1 MERRGSSQN
10 KTTASAQ
17 VTTGRGSAHMRA
29 VGYVRVSTEVQVS
42 EGVSLEAQKAKLS
55 AFCKLHD
62 IELIRVCCDEG
73 LSANTLKRPGLA
85 AALRL
90 LDRGEAQAI
99 IVVKLDRLTRS
110 VKDLG
115 FLCEQ
120 YFTDGKPWSLLSVT
134 DSIDT
139 RSASG
144 KLILNVLTSVAQ
156 WEREAIS
163 DRTREAMQHL
173 KQRGVA
179 LGSAPFGYVY
189 STDVD
194 SAGRRQMVES
204 PEAMATLW
212 RIVEMHKA
220 DISPS
225 KIARH
230 LRSENVPSPRGG
242 EWCRASVR
250 RILLRE
256 GRDVTPQNR
265 RKFVGQVRTFDKERT
280 LRLATEYQRMGMSLR
295 EIGRKLDEAGLAPA
309 RGGEWH
315 AAIILRL
322 LDPQP
327 SSKSDLPDVRVRA
340 RQLHEQG
347 YSFRVIGSTLWTEGY
362 RPENANAWHNGAV
375 SRLLSADTVPPR
387 RSEDDDAIRSAHA
400 I

>member
-1 MERRGSSQN
+1 
-10 KTTASAQ
+10 
-17 VTTGRGSAHMRA
+17 MRA
-29 VGYVRVSTEVQVS
+29 VGYVRVSTEVQAS
-42 EGVSLEAQKAKLS
+42 EGVSLEAQKSKLS

-62 IELIRVCCDEG
+62 IQLIGVYCDEG
-73 LSANTLKRPGLA
+73 ISANTLKRPGLA
-85 AALRL
+85 AALRM

-120 YFTDGKPWSLLSVT
+120 YFTDGKPWSLLSVS

-179 LGSAPFGYVY
+179 LGAAPFGYVY
-189 STDVD
+189 STEVD
-194 SAGRRQMVES
+194 SAGRKQMVES
-204 PEAMATLW
+204 PEALATLR

-230 LRSENVPSPRGG
+230 LRSEKVPSPRGG

-265 RKFVGQVRTFDKERT
+265 RKFVGQVRTFDKGRT
-280 LRLATEYQRMGMSLR
+280 LKLATECRAKGLSLR

-327 SSKSDLPDVRVRA
+327 SDKPALPDVQVRA
-340 RQLHEQG
+340 KQLHEQG
-347 YSFRVIGSTLWTEGY
+347 YSIRVIGSTLWTEGY

-387 RSEDDDAIRSAHA
+387 CSKDDDAIRSTHA